1 MNRNKPVLVTTD
13 GSVHS
18 HRVLPH
24 AALLA
29 TALNAPLILL
39 QVPDE
44 NEADGERAREAA
56 VATLARLGID
66 GEVLVEAREG
76 REKTAETILRVAGR
90 LDAAVLAIDSRGHGA
105 LRHALHGSV
114 ALDVLATA
122 RLPLLV
128 SGPLLELPAPEAAP
142 YRIVATSD
150 GSPASAAVLHAL
162 GALTGDGGFGLTL
175 LRVHEHEP
183 GGHDNEAAMQSC
195 RDELE
200 AARGLLPAALKV
212 ETVVREIPRGAGID
226 TAIVE
231 KAQEVGAHAIAI
243 STHGHSARRHV
254 VMGSVALTL
263 LGRSPLPLLLA
274 RAEV

>member
-24 AALLA
+24 ATLLA
-29 TALNAPLILL
+29 TALNVPLILL

-44 NEADGERAREAA
+44 AEADASRAREAA
-56 VATLARLGID
+56 IATLTRLGIA

-76 REKTAETILRVAGR
+76 RERTAEAVLRVAER

-114 ALDVLATA
+114 ALEVLGAA

-128 SGPLLELPAPEAAP
+128 SGPLVELPAPEAAP

-162 GALTGDGGFGLTL
+162 GALAGDGGFELTL

-200 AARGLLPAALKV
+200 AARGLLPASLSV
-212 ETVVREIPRGAGID
+212 ETVVREIPRGAGVD
-226 TAIVE
+226 TTIIE
-231 KAQEVGAHAIAI
+231 KAQELGAHAIAI
-243 STHGHSARRHV
+243 STHGYSARRHV